1 MSPLGFIISADELG
15 GINPEGLSELADC
28 APLSLRH
35 VAGEGE
41 SYMGLFPRTVGK
53 RFFARP
59 DERLLGPIRTPLC
72 PGEGTGRGE
81 MPGAGSCRTLHFYPA
96 PQDVV
101 LTGMPFRGSWRPSSL
116 AGPNLCGILHPNF

>member
-15 GINPEGLSELADC
+15 GIHPEGLSELADR

-53 RFFARP
+53 GFSRARTGASWAP
-59 DERLLGPIRTPLC
+59 ARAPSARARDREERR
-72 PGEGTGRGE
+72 
-81 MPGAGSCRTLHFYPA
+81 
-96 PQDVV
+96 
-101 LTGMPFRGSWRPSSL
+101 
-116 AGPNLCGILHPNF
+116 